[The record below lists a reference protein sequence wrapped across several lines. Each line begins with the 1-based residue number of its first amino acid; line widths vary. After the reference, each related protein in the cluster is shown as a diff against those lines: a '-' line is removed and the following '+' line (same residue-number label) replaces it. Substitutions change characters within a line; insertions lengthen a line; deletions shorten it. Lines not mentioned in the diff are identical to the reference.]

1 MCFVDVNCT
10 LPALQITHFVPDG
23 TEPPGVVSMDLES
36 CISFQSVLIAG
47 RNIILGHPLFGR
59 LLPFYLLS
67 YELRTSIGIL
77 SVNFSIGSH

>member
-23 TEPPGVVSMDLES
+23 TEPPGVGSMDPES
-36 CISFQSVLIAG
+36 CISFQSVFIVG

-59 LLPFYLLS
+59 LLPFYLL
-67 YELRTSIGIL
+67 LLLTSIGIL